1 MRREVGVRLLAS
13 KEMFCSRRLHAASDQ
28 AIKHAV
34 FREVKKS
41 GSESDDTP
49 TSSVEIKNCEPLCPL
64 LRTSSGQGKKNI
76 LETQFLTE
84 LRVKIGVDVDSLFSG
99 M

>member
-13 KEMFCSRRLHAASDQ
+13 KEMFCSRRSHAASDQ
-28 AIKHAV
+28 GISNAA
-34 FREVKKS
+34 FREAKRS

-49 TSSVEIKNCEPLCPL
+49 ISSVEIKNCESLCPL
-64 LRTSSGQGKKNI
+64 LRKSSRQDKHNI

-84 LRVKIGVDVDSLFSG
+84 SRG
-99 M
+99 